1 MPIPKP
7 QAGEKQ
13 SDYIQRCM
21 EAIASEYTDKDQAVA
36 ICYTQWR
43 EGKEPSFLFKVY
55 SISTIV
61 LWVSMLCVHLGII

>member
-21 EAIASEYTDKDQAVA
+21 QEISSEYTDKDQAVA
-36 ICYTQWR
+36 VCYTQWR
-43 EGKEPSFLFKVY
+43 EGK
-55 SISTIV
+55 
-61 LWVSMLCVHLGII
+61 

>member
-21 EAIASEYTDKDQAVA
+21 QAIASEYTDKDQAVA
-36 ICYTQWR
+36 VCYTQWR
-43 EGKEPSFLFKVY
+43 EGK
-55 SISTIV
+55 
-61 LWVSMLCVHLGII
+61 